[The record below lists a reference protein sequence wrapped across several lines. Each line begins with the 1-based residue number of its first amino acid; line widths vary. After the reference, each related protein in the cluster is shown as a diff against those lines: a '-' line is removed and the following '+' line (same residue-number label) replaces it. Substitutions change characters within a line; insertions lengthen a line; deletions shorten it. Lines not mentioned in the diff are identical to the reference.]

1 MHIELIDIVIFI
13 IIGLLGYLWWDA
25 NAVRELALSHVKAYC
40 KKYDVQ
46 LLDQSVA
53 LNKWRIVWSQGQF
66 KLRRQYQFEFTSTGE
81 ARYNGSATLE
91 GSNIIDI
98 ELSAHH
104 I

>member
-1 MHIELIDIVIFI
+1 MHIELVDILLLIAL
-13 IIGLLGYLWWDA
+13 GLAGYLWWDA
-25 NAVRELALSHVKAYC
+25 NAVRERAFYHVKAHC

-53 LNKWRIVWSQGQF
+53 LNKWRVIWSQGQF

-81 ARYNGSATLE
+81 ARYTGNAVLE
-91 GSNIIDI
+91 SHTIISI